1 MDYKIKDLETTF
13 DGEITENLGN
23 NEYVIKINDNKHQIK
38 ILKMDSKGIEFVL
51 DQKYHR
57 AKYLENSTNEMN
69 IIIDNVPIIINM
81 HADLDKIVFKNSG
94 GSGSSSDAQITL
106 KSQIPGKVFSIAVQE
121 GDSVKQ
127 GDVICTLES
136 MKMQVSVKSH
146 KNGFIKSIKVKV
158 GGTVAKNDIVAEIE

>member
-1 MDYKIKDLETTF
+1 MDYKIKDVEKAF
-13 DGEITENLGN
+13 DGEILENLGN
-23 NEYVIKINDNKHQIK
+23 NEYVIKINNDKHQIK

-57 AKYLENSTNEMN
+57 AKYIENSTNEMSL
-69 IIIDNVPIIINM
+69 IIDNLPITINM
-81 HADLDKIVFKNSG
+81 HTNLDKIVFKHSG
-94 GSGSSSDAQITL
+94 GGSSSDTQLTL
-106 KSQIPGKVFSIAVQE
+106 KSQIPGKVVSIAVQE

-146 KNGFIKSIKVKV
+146 KSGSIKSIKIKI